1 MQAWHLD
8 PHQYFLL
15 LIRFTAGYRSLD
27 DLISSGNF
35 HRSKDITFRTG
46 LSQHYKI
53 PIDEAVQAFSQV
65 KRKFGISGSNGP
77 YRNTD
82 PNEIP
87 KLRTSKG
94 LHPLFI
100 GAPLQDLMNERLLA
114 LINYRSAM
122 GFGWAGAESYY
133 IDHQGTNL
141 LSENAVDNKYYA
153 PESSSRTAALPKLVT
168 DDHLAEA
175 VTKASLPLI
184 AMQFALRHLVRCTE
198 FCLVCHEKV
207 ETNFEALKPY
217 VCSKPLCLYQY
228 MAFGFGPSIEH
239 DIIAQPHVV
248 DLLISFCYS
257 SAAFSTLKNLP
268 TGLAL
273 AVPVPSSM
281 PARSHYPYRAP
292 PFSNVPNQPVE
303 QVNSKPANP
312 SKVYK
317 AKFDKDNMELILSPG
332 ELVLF
337 PNQWIFV
344 M

>member
-1 MQAWHLD
+1 
-8 PHQYFLL
+8 
-15 LIRFTAGYRSLD
+15 
-27 DLISSGNF
+27 
-35 HRSKDITFRTG
+35 
-46 LSQHYKI
+46 
-53 PIDEAVQAFSQV
+53 
-65 KRKFGISGSNGP
+65 
-77 YRNTD
+77 
-82 PNEIP
+82 
-87 KLRTSKG
+87 
-94 LHPLFI
+94 
-100 GAPLQDLMNERLLA
+100 
-114 LINYRSAM
+114 M

-141 LSENAVDNKYYA
+141 LSENAVDNKFYA

-207 ETNFEALKPY
+207 EANFEALKPY

-257 SAAFSTLKNLP
+257 SAAFNTLKNLP

-281 PARSHYPYRAP
+281 PARSQYPYRAP
-292 PFSNVPNQPVE
+292 PLSNVPNQPVE
-303 QVNSKPANP
+303 EVNSKPGNP

-317 AKFDKDNMELILSPG
+317 AKFDRDNMELILSPG
-332 ELVLF
+332 ELILF

-344 M
+344 MVPGSIQQRFHCRVIEALHPTIRLGPPVCVSDVSDPQDTKVQTPSFNVRGPGSSLLDPAHKPAAPIPSSEATKAGKYPEV